1 MKRTILIISLFSLL
15 FSGCVSKRKYT
26 EQAEELRRLK
36 MELAR
41 NTETEK
47 RDSTRETEN
56 EDITIVEITQK
67 TDTAGRVMETIQKE
81 TKKERRKDKN
91 GGSVTTTQT
100 ETKKTV
106 QGEETKREETKQEK
120 KTNPDRCYMLEF
132 LALLFGLLLL
142 AVISISK
149 IRNNQK

>member
-1 MKRTILIISLFSLL
+1 MLFPA
-15 FSGCVSKRKYT
+15 CVSKKKYT

-67 TDTAGRVMETIQKE
+67 TDTAGRVTETIQKE
-81 TKKERRKDKN
+81 TKKKRRKDKN

-120 KTNPDRCYMLEF
+120 KTKPDRCYMLEF
-132 LALLFGLLLL
+132 LALLFGLLML

>member
-1 MKRTILIISLFSLL
+1 MKRTILIISLLSLL
-15 FSGCVSKRKYT
+15 FPGCVSKRKYT

-81 TKKERRKDKN
+81 TKKKRRKDKN

-120 KTNPDRCYMLEF
+120 KTNPDRCMLEF
-132 LALLFGLLLL
+132 LALLFGLLML